1 MDTVDV
7 DTRSKIM
14 SLVRQKSTGPELIIR
29 KALHHRG
36 FRYRLNVESLP
47 GSPDLVFPKYRAVIF
62 VHGCF
67 WHRHGCKATTTPGT
81 RQEFWQAKFKDNVS
95 RDKRNIE
102 ELRNISWRV
111 MVVWECVLKK
121 NKKSLNHI
129 VDDVVKWL
137 RSGEVLAEIG

>member
-14 SLVRQKSTGPELIIR
+14 SLVRQKATGPELIVR

-36 FRYRLNVESLP
+36 FRYRLNVKSLP
-47 GSPDLVFPKYRAVIF
+47 GSPDLVFPKYHAVIF

-67 WHRHGCKATTTPGT
+67 WHRHGCKATTTPST
-81 RQEFWQAKFKDNVS
+81 RQEFWEAKFKDNVS

-102 ELRNISWRV
+102 GLRNIGWRV
-111 MVVWECVLKK
+111 MVVWECVLKR
-121 NKKSLNHI
+121 NKKTPDHI
-129 VDDVVKWL
+129 VGAVVKWL
-137 RSGEVLAEIG
+137 KSSEVFAEIG